1 MDRLER
7 RPMTEHRKSGES
19 EAGSEIIQSHI
30 RVDAEGVW
38 TYEGREIFRKDILD
52 LFYERLRLNADGVYG
67 LKWEGRFH
75 ALEVQDTPFVITRV
89 DRRIDPETQREVIE
103 LTLRHLDRKE
113 ILDPRTLWVGRENV
127 LYCRIRDGAFP
138 ARFSR
143 PAYYQIAQWIQE
155 DPENGRFFIECDGKR
170 FPIRAC
176 DPALS

>member
-1 MDRLER
+1 MA
-7 RPMTEHRKSGES
+7 EHRKSCES
-19 EAGSEIIQSHI
+19 EAGSEIIPSHI

-67 LKWEGRFH
+67 LEWEGRFH
-75 ALEVQDTPFVITRV
+75 ALEVEDTPFVITRV
-89 DRRIDPETQREVIE
+89 DRRTDPETQREVIE

-113 ILDPRTLWVGRENV
+113 ILDPQTLWVGRENV
-127 LYCRIRDGAFP
+127 LYCRIRGGAFP

-155 DPENGRFFIECDGKR
+155 DPENVSFFIECDGKSY
-170 FPIRAC
+170 PIRVC
-176 DPALS
+176 DPAL